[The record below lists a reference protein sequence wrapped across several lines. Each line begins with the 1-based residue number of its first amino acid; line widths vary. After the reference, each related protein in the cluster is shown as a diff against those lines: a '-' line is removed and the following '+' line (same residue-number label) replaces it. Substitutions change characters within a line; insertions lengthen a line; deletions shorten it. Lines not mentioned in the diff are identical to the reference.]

1 METTYLLD
9 NYTAVK
15 TGEPYRLFPFGK
27 IVKNGKVREITPESA
42 AEFKLPHFKPAIKLG
57 SHEDTTPA
65 GGHMQSLFVR
75 NEGNPATDGLWVLPE
90 WNDKGGRAL
99 QDGAFRYHSPEVIWE
114 DGALENPKDGS
125 LINGPLILG
134 DALLHAP
141 HLGEATA
148 LYQVETI
155 TGVSNMEENIT
166 LPKSFYDQFVAPL
179 FKKPEV
185 EVKTVVPEDY
195 EATKIERDNFKAQI
209 ESQKAEL
216 ERKGR
221 VEKFSV
227 ELAETKADPTMA
239 ELLADLPED
248 KAGAIMKQFRS
259 LSEQINVSALTEEK
273 GSEGKAIEDPKA
285 AFNALVL
292 KYSAEKS
299 VEYNKAFEIIKTENA
314 DLFGQAFSRKEK

>member
-9 NYTAVK
+9 NYTTVK
-15 TGEPYRLFPFGK
+15 AGEPYRLFPFGK
-27 IVKNGKVREITPESA
+27 IVKNGKTREITPQSA

-57 SHEDTTPA
+57 SHDDTTPA
-65 GGHMQSLFVR
+65 GGHMQKLFVR

-90 WNDKGGRAL
+90 WNDKGGQAL
-99 QDGAFRYHSPEVIWE
+99 ADGAFRYHSPEVIWE
-114 DGALENPKDGS
+114 DGALENPTDGS

-148 LYQVETI
+148 LYQVEKI

-195 EATKIERDNFKAQI
+195 EATKLERDNFKAQI
-209 ESQKAEL
+209 EKQEADKL
-216 ERKGR
+216 RQGR
-221 VEKFSV
+221 VEKFSA
-227 ELAETKADPTMA
+227 ELTETKASPELA

-259 LSEQINVSALTEEK
+259 LSEQINTTAILGEQ
-273 GSEGKAIEDPKA
+273 GSEGQAIEDPKA
-285 AFNALVL
+285 AFNAIVL
-292 KYSAEKS
+292 KYSAEKKID
-299 VEYNKAFEIIKTENA
+299 YNSAFEIVKTENG
-314 DLFGQAFSRKEK
+314 DLFAQAFAKKEK

>member
-9 NYTAVK
+9 NYTTVK

-27 IVKNGKVREITPESA
+27 IVKNGKTREITPEFA

-90 WNDKGGRAL
+90 WNDKGGQAL

-134 DALLHAP
+134 DALLHTP
-141 HLGEATA
+141 HLGESMAM
-148 LYQVETI
+148 YSIETI
-155 TGVSNMEENIT
+155 TGVINMEENIT

-185 EVKTVVPEDY
+185 EIKTVVPEDY
-195 EATKIERDNFKAQI
+195 EATKLELASTKAQI
-209 ESQKAEL
+209 ESQKAEV
-216 ERKGR
+216 ERNGR
-221 VEKFSV
+221 VVKFSA
-227 ELAETKADPTMA
+227 ELAETKADPTLA
-239 ELLADLPED
+239 ELMADLPED

-259 LSEQINVSALTEEK
+259 LSEQINTSALLGEQ
-273 GSEGKAIEDPKA
+273 GSEGQAIEDPKA

-292 KYSAEKS
+292 KYSAEKK
-299 VEYNKAFEIIKTENA
+299 VEYNAAFEIIKTENA
-314 DLFGQAFSRKEK
+314 ALFGQAFARKEK

>member
-90 WNDKGGRAL
+90 WNDKGGQAL

-114 DGALENPKDGS
+114 DGALENPTDGS

-134 DALLHAP
+134 DALLHSP

-148 LYQVETI
+148 MYSIETI
-155 TGVSNMEENIT
+155 TGVTNMEENIT

-185 EVKTVVPEDY
+185 EIQTVVPEDY

-209 ESQKAEL
+209 ESQKAEV
-216 ERKGR
+216 ERSGR
-221 VEKFSV
+221 VVKFSA
-227 ELAETKADPTMA
+227 ELAETKADPTLA
-239 ELLADLPED
+239 ELMADLPEE

-259 LSEQINVSALTEEK
+259 LSEQIDTGALLGEK

-285 AFNALVL
+285 EFNARVL
-292 KYSAEKS
+292 KYSAEKN

-314 DLFGQAFSRKEK
+314 DLFAQAFSRKEK